1 MGSEKLFR
9 KECTRVQFPIW
20 LRGSVHISV
29 HVLRRVAAGISSSLC
44 IKRHSFGQFHSLTYI
59 NRWCWLLHNQFYLLQ
74 FIWRHDARKLLNYYY
89 NSLSL
94 SILCVGPTC
103 IMYQHNFKYICTE
116 TAYVLCTPYYILYCC
131 ENEFNSI
138 K

>member
-9 KECTRVQFPIW
+9 KDCTRVQFPIW

-59 NRWCWLLHNQFYLLQ
+59 NRWCWLLHKVTFRYIIILPNLTIQQTIIFISFNIVTKLFGVWVVNYEVMALQ
-74 FIWRHDARKLLNYYY
+74 KWDK
-89 NSLSL
+89 
-94 SILCVGPTC
+94 C
-103 IMYQHNFKYICTE
+103 IRDYFLHSKFVMWEHE
-116 TAYVLCTPYYILYCC
+116 
-131 ENEFNSI
+131 
-138 K
+138 